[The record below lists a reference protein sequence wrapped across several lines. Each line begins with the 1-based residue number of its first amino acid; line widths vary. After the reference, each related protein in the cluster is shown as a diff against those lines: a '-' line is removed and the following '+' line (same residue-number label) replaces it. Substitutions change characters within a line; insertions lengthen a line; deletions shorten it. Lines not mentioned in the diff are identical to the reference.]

1 MYNLSSLLLSRIL
14 PNRSFNHVDVGT
26 LQWLVH
32 VAVLLVVESQRSLEK
47 KRRPQ
52 KKRGVLKAKR
62 KKNPSDVDVVVVV
75 DVAITVALITYLAD
89 VADVADAADAADAA
103 DVVDV
108 ADVAD
113 VGDVEDAADVA
124 DVVVTVDGVVMET
137 GTAISDMV
145 TGLVVVVVVVD
156 GDMGTT
162 EDVEDMEDVE
172 DVEDFVMEGAEDV
185 DMDVGDA
192 VDVVVAV
199 DVAVAESSDLS
210 WLKTAKN
217 NQSNPTTA
225 PRQRKKPNLL
235 QRPKRQANDGDYGG
249 VVEDVAGW
257 VTWVEDHGVVVGDLV
272 IGTGVD
278 VAPLEVGVA
287 MAVTAVVEVMVVAVV
302 VEVSEAVEVMVA
314 VASEVIMALALLV
327 LEVDPHPLEADP
339 GHFSMK
345 GAANLTWV
353 PKALLI
359 TLMMKNCRRK
369 RLRHCQ

>member
-1 MYNLSSLLLSRIL
+1 M
-14 PNRSFNHVDVGT
+14 NHVDVGT
-26 LQWLVH
+26 LHWLVH

-47 KRRPQ
+47 RRRPQ

-62 KKNPSDVDVVVVV
+62 NKNPSGVVVVVMV
-75 DVAITVALITYLAD
+75 DVAITVALTTYLAD
-89 VADVADAADAADAA
+89 VA

-113 VGDVEDAADVA
+113 VAVVEDVEVVADVA
-124 DVVVTVDGVVMET
+124 DVAVTVDGVVMET
-137 GTAISDMV
+137 GTVISDMV
-145 TGLVVVVVVVD
+145 TGLEVAVAVD

-162 EDVEDMEDVE
+162 EDVEDVEVFVMEDVE
-172 DVEDFVMEGAEDV
+172 DM
-185 DMDVGDA
+185 DMDAGDA
-192 VDVVVAV
+192 VDVVDVVVAVVAV

-217 NQSNPTTA
+217 NQKSNPKIA
-225 PRQRKKPNLL
+225 LRQPKKTNLP
-235 QRPKRQANDGDYGG
+235 QRPIKRTKRQANDGDYGG

-257 VTWVEDHGVVVGDLV
+257 VTWVEDHGVVVEDLV

-287 MAVTAVVEVMVVAVV
+287 VAVTVVVEVMEV
-302 VEVSEAVEVMVA
+302 VEAVEAVEVMVA
-314 VASEVIMALALLV
+314 VASEVAASELLA
-327 LEVDPHPLEADP
+327 LEVDPHPLEVDP

-353 PKALLI
+353 LKVLL
-359 TLMMKNCRRK
+359 TMLMMKSCPRK

>member
-1 MYNLSSLLLSRIL
+1 M
-14 PNRSFNHVDVGT
+14 DVGT

-47 KRRPQ
+47 RRRPQ

-62 KKNPSDVDVVVVV
+62 KKNPSDVVVVLVV

-89 VADVADAADAADAA
+89 VADAADAADVV

-113 VGDVEDAADVA
+113 VADVGVVEDAADVA

-145 TGLVVVVVVVD
+145 TGLVVVVD

-172 DVEDFVMEGAEDV
+172 DFVMEGVEDV

-192 VDVVVAV
+192 DVVVAV

-235 QRPKRQANDGDYGG
+235 QRPIKRTKRQANDGDYGG

-359 TLMMKNCRRK
+359 MLMMKNCRRK